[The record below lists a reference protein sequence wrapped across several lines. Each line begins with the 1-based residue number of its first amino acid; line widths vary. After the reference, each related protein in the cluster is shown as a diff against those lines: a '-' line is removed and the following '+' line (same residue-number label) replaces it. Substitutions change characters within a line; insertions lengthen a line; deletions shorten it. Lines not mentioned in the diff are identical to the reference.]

1 MITMRGIDTPKTLAR
16 YRQRGSVL
24 GIALIFLLLMTIL
37 GVSAMQG
44 TTMQERMAGN
54 QRDRDLAFQAAEAA
68 LRFGE
73 SWLNDPTPYST
84 PCGTLTHKEMAD
96 ASALLTNPA
105 AWNGTDDPDAT
116 DCNAVVTAS
125 GLIDDTAP
133 ATEIQI
139 TEEPKF
145 YVGPPRQS
153 RIGIELPA
161 TYRTIYPITARA
173 VGATNSAVVILE
185 SMYEP
190 KE

>member
-1 MITMRGIDTPKTLAR
+1 MRGIDTTKPLIR

-54 QRDRDLAFQAAEAA
+54 QRDRDLAFQVAEAA
-68 LRFGE
+68 LRAGE
-73 SWLNDPTPYST
+73 DWLNDTAVDAT
-84 PCGTLTHKEMAD
+84 CGLTNKEIAK
-96 ASALLTNPA
+96 ASASLTSPA
-105 AWNGTDDPDAT
+105 TWDGTDPDAT
-116 DCNAVVTAS
+116 DCNAGDEAE
-125 GLIDDTAP
+125 LIDDTAP
-133 ATEIQI
+133 ATEIQVA
-139 TEEPKF
+139 ENPKF

-153 RIGIELPA
+153 RIGIELPP

-173 VGATNSAVVILE
+173 VGATGSAVIILE
-185 SMYEP
+185 SMYKP